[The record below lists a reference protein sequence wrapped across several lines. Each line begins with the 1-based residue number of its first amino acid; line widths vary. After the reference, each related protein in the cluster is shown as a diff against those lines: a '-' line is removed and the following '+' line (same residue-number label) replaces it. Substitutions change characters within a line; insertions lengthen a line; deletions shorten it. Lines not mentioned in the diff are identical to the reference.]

1 MSGSRFLNTLRAL
14 TYLAIFVLGSLV
26 FVGSEIY
33 KEIAIEVACH
43 RQFGPE
49 WKQHYESHYG
59 PNSLSQAHEK
69 MAFGVV
75 GALVILT
82 VMWLIYR
89 SIAGG
94 NQRSGASSRRR
105 RR

>member
-1 MSGSRFLNTLRAL
+1 MTSWQFLKALRGL
-14 TYLAIFVLGSLV
+14 TYVLVFVLGSLV

-33 KEIAIEVACH
+33 KEIAIELACY

-49 WKQHYESHYG
+49 WKQRYESHYG
-59 PNSLSQAHEK
+59 SNSLSQAHEK

-75 GALVILT
+75 GVLLILT
-82 VMWLIYR
+82 VLWLIYR

-94 NQRSGASSRRR
+94 NQRFGGSSRRR

>member
-1 MSGSRFLNTLRAL
+1 MTSWQFLKALRGL
-14 TYLAIFVLGSLV
+14 TYVLVFVLGSLV

-33 KEIAIEVACH
+33 KEIAIEVACY
-43 RQFGPE
+43 RQFGIE

-59 PNSLSQAHEK
+59 SNSLSQAHEK

>member
-14 TYLAIFVLGSLV
+14 IYLSILVLGSLV

-33 KEIAIEVACH
+33 KEFAIEVACH

-75 GALVILT
+75 GVLVILT
-82 VMWLIYR
+82 IMWFIYR
-89 SIAGG
+89 SIVGA
-94 NQRSGASSRRR
+94 NQRLSASSRRR